1 MYTRHIKAPVLKEIL
16 LEDKTCEEKLN
27 RLKDLVGIP
36 SEVPVPEN
44 NLQNTDERALS
55 KEKILADLT
64 ASSRKLANE
73 LLDYIQASDFISWNP
88 QTFELVLDGKDIEY
102 SNIENLIK
110 KVVQTLSPNQP
121 IAFVLFIDAL
131 LKLKVPQNLFRD
143 GDAVNTR
150 AQLLTIKNSLSEA
163 ETVSAPEE
171 VSKRLATPVEGIVDD
186 TEPNNS
192 NTVETRKR
200 TRDNIE
206 SEDEGEEFIQCGKR
220 KKVELTDANQPVET
234 RKRTRDNIESEDEG
248 EQFIQRGKRK
258 KVELTDAN
266 QPNISKKKRNLRA
279 IVKAGWEAYNA

>member
-1 MYTRHIKAPVLKEIL
+1 M
-16 LEDKTCEEKLN
+16 
-27 RLKDLVGIP
+27 
-36 SEVPVPEN
+36 
-44 NLQNTDERALS
+44 
-55 KEKILADLT
+55 
-64 ASSRKLANE
+64 
-73 LLDYIQASDFISWNP
+73 
-88 QTFELVLDGKDIEY
+88 
-102 SNIENLIK
+102 
-110 KVVQTLSPNQP
+110 QTLSPNQP

-206 SEDEGEEFIQCGKR
+206 SEDEGE
-220 KKVELTDANQPVET
+220 
-234 RKRTRDNIESEDEG
+234 
-248 EQFIQRGKRK
+248 QFIQRGKRK

-266 QPNISKKKRNLRA
+266 QPNIFKKKRNLRTPKLNQA
-279 IVKAGWEAYNA
+279 IINAGWQAYDA